1 MEQSSSCCSESSS
14 CPCTKI
20 ANCLWKNPIKGIVVT
35 IVANVIFFTFF
46 KGANLFSV
54 LANLFLVFIA
64 IQVVRKMLFSKD
76 QIEQSKEMREQ
87 KMEERHEKMKNVME
101 GVKKTIEEITSLQDC
116 SKTIRFTLA
125 VYGILK
131 FLSLF
136 PLFFIFWVLMNIA
149 LLYAP
154 INKFCPNFIFR
165 GFIAVKQILE
175 GVFGVI
181 ECLIPKYVEEEQK
194 EKKE

>member
-1 MEQSSSCCSESSS
+1 M
-14 CPCTKI
+14 K
-20 ANCLWKNPIKGIVVT
+20 K
-35 IVANVIFFTFF
+35 
-46 KGANLFSV
+46 LFIS
-54 LANLFLVFIA
+54 
-64 IQVVRKMLFSKD
+64 QPMS
-76 QIEQSKEMREQ
+76 
-87 KMEERHEKMKNVME
+87 
-101 GVKKTIEEITSLQDC
+101 GKTIEEITSLQDC

-125 VYGILK
+125 DYGILK

-136 PLFFIFWVLMNIA
+136 PLFFIFWVLMNLA

-175 GVFGVI
+175 GVIGVI

>member
-1 MEQSSSCCSESSS
+1 MEQSSNCFSQSSQCC
-14 CPCTKI
+14 CTKVS
-20 ANCLWKNPIKGIVVT
+20 NCLWKNPGKGIVIT

-46 KGANLFSV
+46 KGANFFSL

-64 IQVVRKMLFSKD
+64 FQVVRKMLFSKE
-76 QIEQSKEMREQ
+76 QIEQSKEMKEQ
-87 KMEERHEKMKNVME
+87 KIKERHEKMKNAIE
-101 GVKKTIEEITSLQDC
+101 GVKKTIDEITSLQDC
-116 SKTIRFTLA
+116 SKSIRFTLA

-136 PLFFIFWVLMNIA
+136 PLFFIFWVLLNLT

-175 GVFGVI
+175 GVFGVV

>member
-1 MEQSSSCCSESSS
+1 MEQSSNCFSQSSQCC
-14 CPCTKI
+14 CTKVS
-20 ANCLWKNPIKGIVVT
+20 NCLWKNPAKGIVVT

-87 KMEERHEKMKNVME
+87 KMEEKMKNVME
-101 GVKKTIEEITSLQDC
+101 GVKKTIDEITSLQDC

-136 PLFFIFWVLMNIA
+136 PLFFIFWVLMNLW

>member
-1 MEQSSSCCSESSS
+1 MEQSSSCCSQSSE
-14 CPCTKI
+14 CCCTKLS
-20 ANCLWKNPIKGIVVT
+20 NCLWKKPVKGIIVT
-35 IVANVIFFTFF
+35 IAANVIFFTFF
-46 KGANLFSV
+46 KGANLFSL

-64 IQVVRKMLFSKD
+64 VQVVRKMLLSKE
-76 QIEQSKEMREQ
+76 QIEQSKEMKEQ
-87 KMEERHEKMKNVME
+87 KMKERHEKMKNVIE
-101 GVKKTIEEITSLQDC
+101 GVKKTIDEITSLQDC

-136 PLFFIFWVLMNIA
+136 PLFFIFWVLLNLI

-154 INKFCPNFIFR
+154 INKFYPNFIFR

-175 GVFGVI
+175 GIFGVV
-181 ECLIPKYVEEEQK
+181 ECLIPKYVEEPK